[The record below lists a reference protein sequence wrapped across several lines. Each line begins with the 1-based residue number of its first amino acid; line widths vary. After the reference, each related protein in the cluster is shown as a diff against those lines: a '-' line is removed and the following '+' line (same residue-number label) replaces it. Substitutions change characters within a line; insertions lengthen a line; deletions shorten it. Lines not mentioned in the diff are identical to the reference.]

1 MAAQKQGARRKW
13 ITVVAV
19 VGGLAVIAGVA
30 YWLMRPVD
38 GTTYRERQVKRG
50 PMEVTII
57 STGTVAPKNRLE
69 IKPPIAGRAEDV
81 LVDEGARV
89 RKGQIL
95 AWMSSTER
103 AALLDAARARG
114 PEEVKRWEEFYRATP
129 IISPIDG
136 TVILRKIE
144 PGQTFTNV
152 DAVLVIADR
161 LIVEAQVDETDIAQV
176 KPKQPAR
183 IVLDAY
189 SDSPI
194 PARVDAVAY
203 EAKLVNNVTTYT
215 VDVQPQKVPPFM
227 RAGMTA
233 NVHFI
238 MSQKDDVLFLPA
250 HVVRKRRDKSVVT
263 IRGEDGQPVEQTIET
278 GLSDGKNIEIV
289 KGLKEGD
296 TVLVAQMKA
305 SKRGNGG
312 SNPFSAFGRRKK

>member
-1 MAAQKQGARRKW
+1 MARQQPRARRTW
-13 ITVVAV
+13 IIVAAMV
-19 VGGLAVIAGVA
+19 VGVAIIAGVVF
-30 YWLMRPVD
+30 WLMRPAE
-38 GTTYRERQVKRG
+38 GTQYRERQVKRG
-50 PMEVTII
+50 TLEVMII

-114 PEEVKRWEEFYRATP
+114 EDEVKRWEEFYRATP
-129 IISPIDG
+129 IISPING

-144 PGQTFTNV
+144 PGQTFTSS

-176 KPKQPAR
+176 KPRQPAR

-189 SDSPI
+189 GESPI

-215 VDVQPQKVPPFM
+215 VDVQPEKVPPFM

-238 MSQKDDVLFLPA
+238 MSRKDDALLLPA
-250 HVVRKRRDKSVVT
+250 SAVRKRRDKSVVT
-263 IRGEDGQPVEQTIET
+263 IRDEGGEPVETVVET
-278 GLSDGKNIEIV
+278 GASDGKDIEIV
-289 KGLKEGD
+289 SGLKEGD
-296 TVLVAQMKA
+296 TVLVAQAKA
-305 SKRGNGG
+305 RKKENGG
-312 SNPFSAFGRRKK
+312 SNPFSAFGKRRK

>member
-1 MAAQKQGARRKW
+1 MAKKEASSRRRW
-13 ITVVAV
+13 IIGG
-19 VGGLAVIAGVA
+19 VGIVGVA
-30 YWLMRPVD
+30 IVLGIVAWSMRPVD
-38 GTTYRERQVKRG
+38 DTQYRERKVKRG
-50 PMEVTII
+50 LLETTIV

-81 LVDEGARV
+81 LVNEGARV

-129 IISPIDG
+129 IIAPING

-144 PGQTFTNV
+144 PGQTFTSA

-176 KPKQPAR
+176 KPRQPAR

-189 SDSPI
+189 ASSPI
-194 PARVDAVAY
+194 PGWVDALAY
-203 EAKLVNNVTTYT
+203 EAKMVNNVTTYT
-215 VDVQPQKVPPFM
+215 VDVQPKDIPPFM

-233 NVHFI
+233 NVYFI
-238 MSQKDDVLFLPA
+238 LSHKDDVLLLPA
-250 HVVRKRRDKSVVT
+250 SAVRKRREESFVL
-263 IRGEDGQPVEQTIET
+263 IRDESGEPVEHTVET
-278 GLSDGKNIEIV
+278 GATDGKNIEITR
-289 KGLKEGD
+289 GLKEGD
-296 TVLVAQMKA
+296 AVLVAQPK
-305 SKRGNGG
+305 SRKKGNGG
-312 SNPFSAFGRRKK
+312 SNPFSMFGKRRK

>member
-1 MAAQKQGARRKW
+1 MAKKALSLRRKW
-13 ITVVAV
+13 II
-19 VGGLAVIAGVA
+19 GGVTIAGVA
-30 YWLMRPVD
+30 IIAGVVVALMRPD
-38 GTTYRERQVKRG
+38 DDTQYRERKVKRG
-50 PMEVTII
+50 EIETTIV

-69 IKPPIAGRAEDV
+69 IKPPIPGRAEDV

-129 IISPIDG
+129 IVSPING

-144 PGQTFTNV
+144 PGQTFTSA

-176 KPKQPAR
+176 KPKQPSR

-189 SDSPI
+189 GGSPI
-194 PARVDAVAY
+194 PGWVDALAY
-203 EAKLVNNVTTYT
+203 EAKMVNNVTTYT
-215 VDVQPQKVPPFM
+215 VDVQPKNVPPFM

-233 NVHFI
+233 NVYFI
-238 MSQKDDVLFLPA
+238 LSHKDDALLLPA
-250 HVVRKRRDKSVVT
+250 VAVRKRRDESFVL
-263 IRGEDGQPVEQTIET
+263 IRDENGEPIEHGVET
-278 GLSDGKNIEIV
+278 GVTDGKNIEITS
-289 KGLKEGD
+289 GLKEGD
-296 TVLVAQMKA
+296 TVLIAQAKA
-305 SKRGNGG
+305 RKKNNGG
-312 SNPFSAFGRRKK
+312 SNPFSAFGKRKK